1 MPVLEA
7 LKNFSYDR
15 VKLKKGD
22 KFKCKGKH
30 VHLVV
35 GSGLAKVPAEM
46 VHTPTGIEPAVMTYH
61 TRQME
66 AESPDYSSYT
76 KPRLQA
82 MLDDKRL
89 AWKSWESKA
98 VLIDRLKEQK

>member
-7 LKNFSYDR
+7 LKTFSYDR
-15 VKLKKGD
+15 VKLRPGD

-35 GSGLAKVPAEM
+35 GSGLAKVPAGM
-46 VHTPTGIEPAVMTYH
+46 VHTPTGIEPAIMTYQ

-66 AESPDYSSYT
+66 ADSPNYSSYT

-82 MLDDKRL
+82 MLDDKRVE
-89 AWKSWESKA
+89 WKSWESKA